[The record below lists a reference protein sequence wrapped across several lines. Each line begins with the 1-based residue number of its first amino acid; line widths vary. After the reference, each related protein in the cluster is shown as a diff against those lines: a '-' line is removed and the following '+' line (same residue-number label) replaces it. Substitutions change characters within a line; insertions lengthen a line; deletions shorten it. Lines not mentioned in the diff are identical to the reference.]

1 MTGDGYAY
9 GSNNG
14 DGYGGRA
21 SASGTETSSGEDGDG
36 FGDSFAGYDG
46 NGDCFGKDLD
56 DLFIVPYVYDL
67 RARVIQ
73 TLIKL

>member
-1 MTGDGYAY
+1 MTGDGYA
-9 GSNNG
+9 
-14 DGYGGRA
+14 YGGRA

-46 NGDCFGKDLD
+46 DGDCFGKDLD
-56 DLFIVPYVYDL
+56 DLFIVPCVYDL